1 MELFSERDL
10 ARIFQA
16 LAYAAGQHK
25 DQRRKGGD
33 QTPYINHP
41 IEVAELLYRV
51 GKVRE
56 VDLLVAAILHDTVE
70 DTTTTPEEIETLFG
84 SEVRDLVMEVTD
96 DKSLPKAERKRLQ
109 VVHAADRSQLAK
121 QLKLADKI
129 CNVRDVIFQ
138 PPADWSDERR
148 VEYVAWAAAVVAG
161 LRGVN
166 PALEAEFDRIA
177 AQAKPAIENQN
188 SV

>member
-1 MELFSERDL
+1 MELFSEKDL

-51 GKVRE
+51 GKVRD
-56 VDLLVAAILHDTVE
+56 VNLLLAAILHDTVE
-70 DTTTTPEEIETLFG
+70 DTSTTPEEIETLFG
-84 SEVRDLVMEVTD
+84 SQVRNLVMEVSD

-109 VVHAADRSQLAK
+109 IVHAPHRSELAK

-129 CNVRDVIFQ
+129 CNIRDVIFH

-148 VEYVAWAAAVVAG
+148 VEYIAWASAVVAG
-161 LRGVN
+161 LRGAN
-166 PALEAEFDRIA
+166 SNLEEEFDRVV
-177 AQAKPAIENQN
+177 AQAKPAIEKRD
-188 SV
+188 SE